1 MFDTLIQ
8 YFHLTGDSTYN
19 SLVTSGILFQSGP
32 NNDFMPSN
40 QTKSEGND
48 DQSTWAL
55 AAMSAAEA
63 SLPTQGNVSWIGL
76 AEAVFNAQVSR
87 WDTATCN
94 GGLRW
99 QIFEF
104 NNGYTYKNS
113 GSNGFF
119 FQLAARLARYTGNT
133 TYSDWASKAYDWTTS
148 VGFIDANYNVYD
160 GADTT
165 ANCSDITKL
174 QWSENAATYIAGAA
188 HLYNTTTGSAQTQW
202 KTILDGL
209 LQRTLPLFFPD
220 GIAVEIACET
230 QGTCETD
237 QKAFKGI
244 MAKWLVD
251 TLQVAPY
258 TLETIMLMFTTTAQA
273 AAQACVSPNSCP
285 LAWTESLGSE
295 GNRTATGVGEHLDA
309 LSFVQGLLAAQANL
323 ATQNGGGSSSANAT
337 ISSSS
342 TATGSGAAATVSK
355 NASVKIGGGEGVRM
369 GILAGFLS
377 PVAWVML

>member
-19 SLVTSGILFQSGP
+19 SLVTSGILFQIGP
-32 NNDFMPSN
+32 NNDFMPPN

-63 SLPTQGNVSWIGL
+63 NLPTQGNVSWIDL
-76 AEAVFNAQVSR
+76 AEAVFNDQVSR
-87 WDTATCN
+87 WDTTTCN

-99 QIFEF
+99 QIFAF

-119 FQLAARLARYTGNT
+119 FQLAARLARYTGNS

-148 VGFIDANYNVYD
+148 VGLIDEDYNVYD

-165 ANCSDITKL
+165 TNCSDITKL

-188 HLYNTTTGSAQTQW
+188 HLYNITTGSSQTQW
-202 KTILDGL
+202 KTVLDGL
-209 LQRTLPLFFPD
+209 LQRTLPFFFPD
-220 GIAVEIACET
+220 GVAVEIPCET
-230 QGTCETD
+230 QGTCDTD
-237 QKAFKGI
+237 QKAFKGV

-258 TLETIMLMFTTTAQA
+258 TLKTIMPMFTATAQA
-273 AAQACVSPNSCP
+273 AAQDCVSPSSCP
-285 LAWTESLGSE
+285 FVWTGSLLSE
-295 GNRTATGVGEHLDA
+295 GDGTATGVGEHLDA
-309 LSFVQGLLAAQANL
+309 LSFVQGLLVGQASL
-323 ATQNGGGSSSANAT
+323 ATQNGGGSSSASAT
-337 ISSSS
+337 VSSSS
-342 TATGSGAAATVSK
+342 TVTGSGAAATASK
-355 NASVKIGGGEGVRM
+355 NAGVKSGGGKGVRM
-369 GILAGFLS
+369 AMLAGFFG
-377 PVAWVML
+377 PVAWLML

>member
-19 SLVTSGILFQSGP
+19 SIVTSGILFQIGP
-32 NNDFMPSN
+32 NNDFMPPN

-63 SLPTQGNVSWIGL
+63 NLPTQGNVSWIGL
-76 AEAVFNAQVSR
+76 AEAVFNDQVAR

-99 QIFEF
+99 QIFPF

-113 GSNGFF
+113 ASNGFF

-133 TYSDWASKAYDWTTS
+133 TYSDWASKGYDWTTT
-148 VGFIDANYNVYD
+148 VGLIDEDYNVYD

-165 ANCSDITKL
+165 TNCSDITKL

-188 HLYNTTTGSAQTQW
+188 HLYNITTGSTQTQW
-202 KTILDGL
+202 KTVLDGL
-209 LQRTLPLFFPD
+209 LQRTLPLFFPA
-220 GIAVEIACET
+220 GVAVEVACET
-230 QGTCETD
+230 QGTCDTD

-258 TLETIMLMFTTTAQA
+258 TLQTIMPMFTTTAQA
-273 AAQACVSPNSCP
+273 AAQACVSPDSCP
-285 LAWTESLGSE
+285 FVWTGSLLSE
-295 GNRTATGVGEHLDA
+295 GNGTATGVGEHLDA
-309 LSFVQGLLAAQANL
+309 LSFVQGLLVGQASL
-323 ATQNGGGSSSANAT
+323 ATQNGGGSSSTNAT
-337 ISSSS
+337 VSSSS
-342 TATGSGAAATVSK
+342 TPTGSGAAATASK
-355 NASVKIGGGEGVRM
+355 NAGVKREGVRIAM
-369 GILAGFLS
+369 LAGFLG
-377 PVAWVML
+377 PVAWLVL